1 MDYIWL
7 FVAFVVILYLLRRAT
22 SALTGLRRR
31 RRFTSR
37 DTLFTPAER
46 NFLGVLDVA
55 CADRYRVFGKVR
67 IADLIS
73 PADHLDKS
81 EWWTEF
87 NRIAKKHVD
96 FVLCDRRTMQVC
108 AVIELNDRSHNRP
121 DRAARDELV
130 ADAFADS
137 GVPLRMVKARRSYS
151 VAAVRKIVDEIG
163 GSIVSDEMRGT
174 PSLTA

>member
-1 MDYIWL
+1 
-7 FVAFVVILYLLRRAT
+7 
-22 SALTGLRRR
+22 
-31 RRFTSR
+31 
-37 DTLFTPAER
+37 
-46 NFLGVLDVA
+46 VA
-55 CADRYRVFGKVR
+55 CADRFRVFGKVR

-96 FVLCDRRTMQVC
+96 FVLCDRKTLEVR
-108 AVIELNDRSHNRP
+108 AVIELNDRSHKRK
-121 DRAARDELV
+121 DRAERDELV
-130 ADAFADS
+130 AGAFADS

-151 VAAVRKIVDEIG
+151 VADVRRIVNEIE
-163 GSIVSDEMRGT
+163 VEMSPVDVHGT